1 MTALDLFDG
10 DQAEHDHDLQ
20 QVMAAGGYRLIAAD
34 GSELWGFPC
43 RKDAVTEGCT
53 PAWEPHPDCWFVW
66 LYVGNLYSLIGMI
79 PHPMPWVM
87 FARRHQQGCVDNRLR
102 AYKLEPLLERI
113 INRSTP
119 K

>member
-1 MTALDLFDG
+1 MDTALDLFDG
-10 DQAEHDHDLQ
+10 NQAEHDRDLQ
-20 QVMAAGGYRLIAAD
+20 QVMAAGGYRLVATD

-43 RKDAVTEGCT
+43 RVSKVYPGYT

-66 LYVGNLYSLIGMI
+66 LYAGNLHSLIGLV
-79 PHPMPWVM
+79 PYPLPWVI
-87 FARRHQQGCVDNRLR
+87 FARDNRLR
-102 AYKLEPLLERI
+102 AYKLEPLLKRI